1 MADGDVDVIVVPAV
15 LNAHKRLKTLPEAT
29 EWRQMLHGGVGG
41 RSIGHVAAKA
51 VSLCTCAAGK
61 ETTQATNRITKGI
74 DITYRLKVPQR

>member
-51 VSLCTCAAGK
+51 VSLVLA
-61 ETTQATNRITKGI
+61 
-74 DITYRLKVPQR
+74 RLAKRRRKRQTASRRA